1 MGWLCLRVIGTII
14 DVVVMMGRQ
23 WYDKH
28 DGGKSG
34 YLLTVHTLKRIYI
47 RGYGVRAVR
56 FPHFPFF

>member
-1 MGWLCLRVIGTII
+1 VIGTII

>member
-1 MGWLCLRVIGTII
+1 MLACDWDDNRCGG
-14 DVVVMMGRQ
+14 
-23 WYDKH
+23 Y